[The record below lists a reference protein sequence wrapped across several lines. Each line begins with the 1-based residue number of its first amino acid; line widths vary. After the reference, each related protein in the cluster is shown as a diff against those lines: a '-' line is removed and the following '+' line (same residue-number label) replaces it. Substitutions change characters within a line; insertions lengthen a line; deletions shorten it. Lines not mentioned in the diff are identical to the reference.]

1 MKINHVS
8 PRDKPQDLQEKTK
21 PEKSKQTTSAQEQSG
36 GKLKTDTVSISEQ
49 ARSLQRTESEMK
61 VSKGRPE
68 SDPGVREDKV
78 GAAKA
83 KLAGG
88 KLLTDEVVAR
98 TADAIVKSGSLADI
112 VKGKELIARL
122 AGMEHEVEGFR
133 QSKLDEVKQK
143 MEAGFYNSSSVTDQ
157 VAERIMEDLLV

>member
-8 PRDKPQDLQEKTK
+8 PRDKAHDLKKKAE
-21 PEKSKQTTSAQEQSG
+21 PEKPAETTTSKEKSG
-36 GKLKTDTVSISEQ
+36 GKIKTDTVTISEQ
-49 ARSLQRTESEMK
+49 ARSMQRTESEMQ
-61 VSKGRPE
+61 VSKSRLE
-68 SDPGVREDKV
+68 SDTGVREDKV

-83 KLAGG
+83 KLASG
-88 KLLTDEVVAR
+88 KLLKDDIVER

-112 VKGKELIARL
+112 IKGKELIARL
-122 AGMEHEVEGFR
+122 AGMEQEVEGFR

-143 MEAGFYNSSSVTDQ
+143 MESGFYNSSRVTEQ